1 MNPFVSRITHNQSWV
16 VPVSALSLVLGFM
29 IVLVSISG
37 SSVRFRLMG
46 AEQRNRI
53 QSALPDSN
61 AEQKAQSEM
70 LSEVNKLRKKN
81 TELENTLAQK
91 SDAAQILNTTLQDVK
106 FFAGLTDVQGAG
118 LMVTLTDS
126 YSAAKDDDRLS
137 GSVSEIPAEDVIHDQ
152 DVLRVVNELY
162 AAGAE
167 AVSINNL
174 RMVGT
179 SSVRCVGNTVLID
192 GVRVA
197 PPIKIRA
204 IGDSETLSSALGM
217 PGGIIDELKQV
228 NPRMVSIEAIKNMT
242 LPGFTGT
249 TSRRYAKVPK
259 ASQ

>member
-1 MNPFVSRITHNQSWV
+1 MNPFVSRITHNQTWV
-16 VPVSALSLVLGFM
+16 LPVSALSLVLGFM
-29 IVLVSISG
+29 IVLVSVSG

-53 QSALPDSN
+53 QAALPDSN
-61 AEQKAQSEM
+61 AEQKAQNAIQ
-70 LSEVNKLRKKN
+70 SEVNKLRKDN
-81 TELENTLAQK
+81 TNLQNELASGSN
-91 SDAAQILNTTLQDVK
+91 AAKMLNATLQEVK
-106 FFAGLTDVQGAG
+106 FFSGLTEAQGPG
-118 LMVTLTDS
+118 VLVTLSDS
-126 YSAAKDDDRLS
+126 YSANKDDERPTGQVNEVPPDDL
-137 GSVSEIPAEDVIHDQ
+137 IHDQ

-174 RMVGT
+174 RLVST

-204 IGDSETLSSALGM
+204 IGDSETLSGALGM

-228 NPRMVSIEAIKNMT
+228 NPRMVTIEAVKNMT
-242 LPGFTGT
+242 LPAYTGPT
-249 TSRRYAKVPK
+249 TRRYAKVPL
-259 ASQ
+259 APQ

>member
-1 MNPFVSRITHNQSWV
+1 MNPFVSRVTHNQTWV
-16 VPVSALSLVLGFM
+16 LPVSALSLVLGFM
-29 IVLVSISG
+29 IVLVSVSG

-53 QSALPDSN
+53 QSALPDIN
-61 AEQKAQSEM
+61 TDQKAQTAM
-70 LSEVNKLRKKN
+70 LSEINKLRKEK
-81 TELENTLAQK
+81 TGMENALAEK
-91 SDAAQILNTTLQDVK
+91 SNSSKVLNDTLQEVK
-106 FFAGLTDVQGAG
+106 LFSGLTEVQGPG
-118 LMVTLTDS
+118 LLVTLTDS
-126 YSAAKDDDRLS
+126 YSAAKEGDRPS
-137 GSVSEIPAEDVIHDQ
+137 GQVSDIPPDDVIHDQ

-174 RMVGT
+174 RMVSA

-204 IGDSETLSSALGM
+204 IGDSDTLAGALGM

-228 NPRMVSIEAIKNMT
+228 NPRMVSIEPVKNMT
-242 LPGFTGT
+242 LPAYTGVT
-249 TSRRYAKVPK
+249 TRRYAIVPK
-259 ASQ
+259 TTP